1 MNRRELEMSAA
12 CAAALFAMLALPKSA
27 VAAIKPDEARAIAKE
42 AYIYGY
48 PLVESYRI
56 LHSYFV
62 DRSSPEYKAAWNEKV
77 ANNARLLTPADV
89 AMGSPNAD
97 TPYSHLG
104 LDLRA
109 EPMVLSVP
117 AVAEGSLLLGGGER
131 PVHVHRRL
139 PRLTRDGQRGRRIS

>member
-1 MNRRELEMSAA
+1 MNRRKLEKSAA
-12 CAAALFAMLALPKSA
+12 CAAALFTMLALPQSA
-27 VAAIKPDEARAIAKE
+27 DAATNPDEARAIARD

-56 LHSYFV
+56 LYSYFV
-62 DRSSPEYKAAWNEKV
+62 DRSNPEYKAAWNEKV
-77 ANNARLLTPADV
+77 ANNARVFTPADV
-89 AMGSPNAD
+89 AMGTPNAD

-117 AVAEGSLLLGGGER
+117 AVQRDRYYSVEVNDLYTFIAGYLG
-131 PVHVHRRL
+131 
-139 PRLTRDGQRGRRIS
+139 TR